1 MAATI
6 NQINIDDTKITTI
19 EEQDHRL
26 PLLNV
31 QLIFQVSGSIEDK
44 DKPGLAKMCAQIL
57 GEGTKALGSSK
68 FAEKLASD
76 AIHISA
82 HAGVETFVIELSAL
96 KEKQNEALKRLKELL
111 SDPNL
116 TQEALQKV
124 KTKMVGK
131 LQAKEDDF
139 DYIAS
144 KNLKKLLYE
153 GTPLANPKD
162 GTPKSIKS
170 ITLKDVENF
179 LHTHLVLSRLIIA
192 MGGDLDSKLQAKM
205 AQALSS
211 LPKGQSATL
220 PFYQASGKQK
230 ELIVKKQTKQAYI
243 YFGAPF
249 TMHVNDKELY
259 KAKVAAFILG
269 SGGFG
274 SRLMETIRVKHG
286 LAYSAYSRINI
297 NKSHSY
303 FSGYMQTKLDSQKKA
318 LELTK
323 ETIHNF
329 VTKGATQEEL
339 QQTKKFLLG
348 SEPLRN
354 ETMNQRLNRAFME
367 YYRGYKPG
375 HYKEELEQIERLTLE
390 ELNKFIKKHT
400 EIEQISVSIVT
411 ND

>member
-6 NQINIDDTKITTI
+6 SNIEVKNTKITTI
-19 EEQDHRL
+19 EESDHRL
-26 PLLNV
+26 PLLNI
-31 QLIFQVSGSIEDK
+31 QLIFQVSGSITDGEK
-44 DKPGLAKMCAQIL
+44 AGLAKLCAQML
-57 GEGTKALGSSK
+57 GEGTKTLGSSK

-82 HAGVETFVIELSAL
+82 HAGVETFVIDISAL
-96 KEKQNEALKRLKELL
+96 KEKQNEALKRLSELL

-116 TQEALQKV
+116 TETALQKV
-124 KTKMVGK
+124 KTKILGK

-144 KNLKKLLYE
+144 RNLKKLLFAN
-153 GTPLANPKD
+153 TPLANPKD
-162 GTPKSIKS
+162 GTPSSIKS
-170 ITLKDVENF
+170 ITLDDVKHF
-179 LHTHLVLSRLIIA
+179 YTTHLVLSRAIVAI
-192 MGGDLDSKLQAKM
+192 GGDIDKNLKQKIAKTLALLPIGKEEKL
-205 AQALSS
+205 
-211 LPKGQSATL
+211 P
-220 PFYQASGKQK
+220 YYEASTKQK
-230 ELIVKKQTKQAYI
+230 EFVEKKETKQAYI

-249 TMHVNDKELY
+249 YMKVDDADLY

-274 SRLMETIRVKHG
+274 SRLMEIIRVKHG

-303 FSGYMQTKLDSQKKA
+303 FSGYMQTKLESQKEA

-323 ETIHNF
+323 KTIRDF
-329 VTKGATQEEL
+329 VTNGATKEEL
-339 QQTKKFLLG
+339 EQTKKFLLG

-375 HYKEELEQIERLTLE
+375 HYKEELEKIENLTLE
-390 ELNKFIKKHT
+390 DLNKFIKKHT
-400 EIEQISVSIVT
+400 EIEKLSVSIVT
-411 ND
+411 SK